1 MRKKPYPDLRDRSLL
16 QDNFKIF
23 YCLEHVYCKSGVFV
37 GAVPMVS
44 FCDIP
49 LSEIKNHI
57 DKYGCYG
64 LGLKKSW
71 AIKKGLNPVL
81 YIEKESMI
89 GHEFRNTAKKL
100 LSGKNDKTLSEE
112 GFTIINL
119 FRYMKNYEH
128 ELIRKDKTYPNYRFS
143 DEREWRFVPPKED
156 AEIIILEKLFNSQ
169 EQEDEANG
177 KLSNIRLE
185 FTPDDITYI
194 IINNES
200 EINEFIAVLRYAKGK
215 TYTHEQV
222 ERLITRILTTEQIRT
237 DI

>member
-1 MRKKPYPDLRDRSLL
+1 
-16 QDNFKIF
+16 
-23 YCLEHVYCKSGVFV
+23 
-37 GAVPMVS
+37 
-44 FCDIP
+44 
-49 LSEIKNHI
+49 
-57 DKYGCYG
+57 
-64 LGLKKSW
+64 
-71 AIKKGLNPVL
+71 
-81 YIEKESMI
+81 
-89 GHEFRNTAKKL
+89 
-100 LSGKNDKTLSEE
+100 
-112 GFTIINL
+112 
-119 FRYMKNYEH
+119 MKNYEH